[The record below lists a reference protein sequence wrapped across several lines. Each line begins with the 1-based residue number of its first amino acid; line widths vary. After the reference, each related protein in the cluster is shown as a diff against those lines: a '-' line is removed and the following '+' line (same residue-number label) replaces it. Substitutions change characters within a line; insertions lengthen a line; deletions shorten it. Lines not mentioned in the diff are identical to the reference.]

1 MQHTAPA
8 GMGLIEGIFVDE
20 GTSPAGPTWAVL
32 PLPGGYW
39 GPRCICSPDNN
50 YHPGN
55 FDCGCKVGE
64 QRDACRTPGN
74 CSSGA
79 CEACPETA
87 GSDCSR
93 CDNPPKGGTSFP
105 NPASNE
111 IMGMRPAVY
120 DIVKVP
126 KVPPGK

>member
-1 MQHTAPA
+1 MDIHYQ
-8 GMGLIEGIFVDE
+8 
-20 GTSPAGPTWAVL
+20 
-32 PLPGGYW
+32 PG
-39 GPRCICSPDNN
+39 DFN
-50 YHPGN
+50 
-55 FDCGCKVGE
+55 CGCKLGE
-64 QRDACRTPGN
+64 QVNGCRTPGN